1 MRSTR
6 RLLALAVAALAAAPA
21 AAHADPGAGQA
32 TGFSA
37 GFSTLRPGAPTALTL
52 RTAGRPPE
60 PPTTLAPAIRQTV
73 TLPRG
78 TTLRLGALPQCAA
91 DDATLAA
98 QGAQVACPPATRVG
112 SGRADGV
119 LDGAPAGFELAVYAI
134 SGQLFFAGERDGVP
148 LKQGFWGTASGRT
161 LTLVVSTFGGRIA
174 PTHFEAKLDRR
185 PGGATWL
192 RTPRRCP
199 APGRWRFDGRFTGL
213 AAVTGGAPV
222 GAEQRLRATSACRG

>member
-1 MRSTR
+1 MSS
-6 RLLALAVAALAAAPA
+6 PS
-21 AAHADPGAGQA
+21 P
-32 TGFSA
+32 S
-37 GFSTLRPGAPTALTL
+37 RPWPPPPPPL
-52 RTAGRPPE
+52 RTPIPAPGRRPASPPGSPRCARALRAHWRCGTVGRPPE
-60 PPTTLAPAIRQTV
+60 APTTLAPAIRQTV

-98 QGAQVACPPATRVG
+98 QGAQGACPPATRVG

-134 SGQLFFAGERDGVP
+134 RGQLFFAGERDGVP
-148 LKQGFWGTASGRT
+148 LKQGFWGTASGRR

-174 PTHFEAKLDRR
+174 PTHFEARLDRR

-192 RTPRRCP
+192 RTPRTCP
-199 APGRWRFDGRFTGL
+199 AAGRWRFDGRFTGL
-213 AAVTGGAPV
+213 TAVAGGIPV
-222 GAEQRLRATSACRG
+222 GGEQRLRATSACRG